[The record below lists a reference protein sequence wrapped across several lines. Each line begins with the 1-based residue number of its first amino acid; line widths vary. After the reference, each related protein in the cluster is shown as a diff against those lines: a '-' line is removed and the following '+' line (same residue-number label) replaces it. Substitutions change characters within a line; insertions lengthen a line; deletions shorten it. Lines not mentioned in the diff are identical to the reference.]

1 MMISSAPSPPMT
13 AAEYLDWEPQQ
24 EQRYEYI
31 NGEII
36 AMTGGTVPHNDIAI
50 NLLTSLLP
58 QVRASGCRI
67 NMADVKLCVNETGL
81 YYYPDLMVSCHPQ
94 DLNARKFI
102 QFPKLIVEVLSPGT
116 ADKDRTDKFTDYQG
130 IPTLQE
136 YLLISSEK
144 ISAECYRRGEGRMW
158 LYYPYTSG
166 DSIALESLGTT
177 VSIEQLYIG
186 IDFSQSPASPPGD

>member
-50 NLLTSLLP
+50 NLLTMLLP

-102 QFPKLIVEVLSPGT
+102 QFGKLG
-116 ADKDRTDKFTDYQG
+116 DY
-130 IPTLQE
+130 
-136 YLLISSEK
+136 
-144 ISAECYRRGEGRMW
+144 
-158 LYYPYTSG
+158 
-166 DSIALESLGTT
+166 
-177 VSIEQLYIG
+177 G
-186 IDFSQSPASPPGD
+186 IDRAALPRDKL

>member
-1 MMISSAPSPPMT
+1 MISSAPSPRMT
-13 AAEYLDWEPQQ
+13 AAEYLEWEPRQ

-31 NGEII
+31 NGNII
-36 AMTGGTVPHNDIAI
+36 AMTGGTIPHNDIAI
-50 NLLTSLLP
+50 NLLTMLLP

-144 ISAECYRRGEGRMW
+144 ISAECYRRGKGRMW
-158 LYYPYTSG
+158 LYYPYTNG
-166 DSIALESLGTT
+166 DTIALESLGIM
-177 VSIEQLYIG
+177 VSIEELYTG
-186 IDFSQSPASPPGD
+186 IEFDPKA

>member
-1 MMISSAPSPPMT
+1 MISSAPLPPMT
-13 AAEYLDWEPQQ
+13 AEEYLDWEPQQ
-24 EQRYEYI
+24 ELRYEYI

-50 NLLTSLLP
+50 NLLTTLLP

-67 NMADVKLCVNETGL
+67 NMADVKLCVNQSGL

-94 DLNARKFI
+94 DINARKFI

-116 ADKDRTDKFTDYQG
+116 ADKDRTDKFTDYQS
-130 IPTLQE
+130 ISTLQE

-144 ISAECYRRGEGRMW
+144 ISVECYRRGEGRMW
-158 LYYPYTSG
+158 LYYPYIHG
-166 DSIALESLGTT
+166 DTIDLESLG
-177 VSIEQLYIG
+177 VRVVIEQLYTG
-186 IDFSQSPASPPGD
+186 ISFDLTSENVDR